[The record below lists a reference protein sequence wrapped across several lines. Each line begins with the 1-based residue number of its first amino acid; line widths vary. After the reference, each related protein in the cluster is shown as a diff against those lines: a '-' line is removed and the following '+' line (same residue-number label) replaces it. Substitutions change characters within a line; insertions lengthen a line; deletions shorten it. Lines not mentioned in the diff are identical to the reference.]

1 LQLNGDGTNRE
12 QTGKF
17 ESKFQTVLAPLRG
30 NGKRNDLP
38 LISSSKWKRNVA
50 LFMVG
55 QGITLFGSSLV
66 YFAVMWHIT
75 LEIEWLLLGTGG
87 FIVLMGIRIFF
98 DKTLIKAGSVV
109 QRADDEFDSDN
120 DAQV

>member
-1 LQLNGDGTNRE
+1 
-12 QTGKF
+12 
-17 ESKFQTVLAPLRG
+17 
-30 NGKRNDLP
+30 
-38 LISSSKWKRNVA
+38 
-50 LFMVG
+50 MVG